1 MTLIRNEQKSR
12 ADPGFTNLAYLMV
25 TYSTITLLTVSVCS
39 FLSPPMRGVD
49 HLHLQP
55 DLNKFPFKVVKRSPM
70 EGYSWETDLGIGIIY
85 AAKRPIPGG
94 YS

>member
-1 MTLIRNEQKSR
+1 
-12 ADPGFTNLAYLMV
+12 
-25 TYSTITLLTVSVCS
+25 
-39 FLSPPMRGVD
+39 MRGVD
-49 HLHLQP
+49 QLHFQP